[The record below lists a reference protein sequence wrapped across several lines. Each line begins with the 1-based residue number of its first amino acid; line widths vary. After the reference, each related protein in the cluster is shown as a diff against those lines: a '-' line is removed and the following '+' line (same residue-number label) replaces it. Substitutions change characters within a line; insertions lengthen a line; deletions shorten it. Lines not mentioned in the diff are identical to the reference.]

1 MAGKFQAVR
10 GLVLGLLVA
19 ALGLALAVDAAH
31 AGRKERRAR
40 QTQETSTA
48 VQDQERPRPEAQQ
61 PRPRAEPERP
71 QPSRTEPAA
80 AEAPTPEQ
88 VAAISRAQRCWAAL
102 GYYKAEIDGKRGRAT
117 WSAFWHFKHE
127 HGLAGESSILAEKVQ
142 QKIAELCKSQQD
154 AAQPLDAAA
163 DPLAADPLAADPL
176 APQPEAASAEPQI
189 SDGEASLAAE
199 PASDD
204 VAYAPEEEA
213 AAEAAAPS
221 GPRVRL
227 DLDCLGEDLVAVL
240 RRAHG
245 LGVEAATCERPC
257 VAPPAGLPQSQID
270 ELQGSGAVVW
280 CRACVPISGQLAL
293 SDVRRIERAGNV
305 ELCPVAPRQLAK
317 YGEGVTDGLRS
328 YLRVRELYRALTP
341 MAENPSAY
349 AVIIGNRSYEGLPRS
364 VTSYNDADAFYAF
377 LTEHLGF
384 RPDNVVD
391 LRDARKADFERVFG
405 AEPGI
410 DGELARRVEAK
421 PDAKI
426 VVYYSGHGATDEGQ
440 TEAYLLPVDAEP
452 YREAVGGYKLST
464 LYANLAGLKASSAL
478 VLLETEYGPDHGALV
493 LPPNLPET
501 VITALPQE
509 ALPALT
515 VLAATDRGQRSLAD
529 LTYDIGLFTRY
540 VIEGLAGAA
549 DLSPVGNGDGTVDSA
564 EIYAF
569 TGAFVGLSARKTYGV
584 LQRPVYSG
592 AATSVLTSASITQ
605 AGSN

>member
-1 MAGKFQAVR
+1 MAGKFLAAR
-10 GLVLGLLVA
+10 SLILGLLVT
-19 ALGLALAVDAAH
+19 ALGLALVADAAQ
-31 AGRKERRAR
+31 AGWKERRAKR
-40 QTQETSTA
+40 TQETSTT
-48 VQDQERPRPEAQQ
+48 VQEQERPRPQAEQ
-61 PRPRAEPERP
+61 PRLRAGPAKPSP
-71 QPSRTEPAA
+71 QPTRTESAA
-80 AEAPTPEQ
+80 AEAPAPEQ
-88 VAAISRAQRCWAAL
+88 AAAIGRAQRCWAEL
-102 GYYKAEIDGKRGRAT
+102 GYYQGEIDGKRGRAT

-127 HGLAGESSILAEKVQ
+127 HALSGESDILALPVQ
-142 QKIAELCKSQQD
+142 QKIAELCKSQPD
-154 AAQPLDAAA
+154 AAQPLDAA
-163 DPLAADPLAADPL
+163 DDPL
-176 APQPEAASAEPQI
+176 APQPEAVSAEPQGPDE
-189 SDGEASLAAE
+189 DGSLAADPASE

-204 VAYAPEEEA
+204 FAYAPEGEEA
-213 AAEAAAPS
+213 TDEAAKSAP
-221 GPRVRL
+221 PVRL
-227 DLDCLGEDLVAVL
+227 DLDCLSEDLVAVL

-245 LGVEAATCERPC
+245 LGVEAASCERGC

-270 ELQGSGAVVW
+270 EMQASGAVVW
-280 CRACVPISGQLAL
+280 CRACVPIAGQLAL

-328 YLRVRELYRALTP
+328 YLRVRELYRALPP
-341 MAENPSAY
+341 MAEDSSAY
-349 AVIIGNRSYEGLPRS
+349 AVIIGNRSYERLPRS
-364 VTSYNDADAFYAF
+364 VTAYNDADAFYAF

-391 LRDARKADFERVFG
+391 LRDAKKADFERVFG

-440 TEAYLLPVDAEP
+440 TETYLLGVDAEL
-452 YREAVGGYKLST
+452 YREAAGGYKLST
-464 LYANLAGLKASSAL
+464 LYGNLAGLRARSAV
-478 VLLETEYGPDHGALV
+478 VLLETEYGPDHGPLV

-501 VITALPQE
+501 ANTALPQD
-509 ALPALT
+509 ALPGLT

-540 VIEGLAGAA
+540 AIEGLAGAA
-549 DLSPVGNGDGTVDSA
+549 DLAPIGNGDGTVDSA

-569 TGAFVGLSARKTYGV
+569 TGAFVDLAARKTYGV
-584 LQRPVYSG
+584 FQRPVYSG
-592 AATSVLTSASITQ
+592 AATLVLTSASVSP